1 MNTSSRSRKYS
12 HESPLFSKYLRDI
25 FTDLGMCL
33 ATRVCSKT
41 SILSNNSLAI
51 RLSAIFI
58 NSLLCHGFPAKNR
71 GLIITQWLWGMSVQS
86 ESQGWLVGNKQAF
99 YDLRLLL
106 VMIFLSDSCLLVVM
120 YRLVCTGLGLF
131 GCFCAQYVL
140 SDITHRRLS
149 VASSSR
155 LMLSV
160 ATYTCFILLL
170 CFV

>member
-1 MNTSSRSRKYS
+1 M
-12 HESPLFSKYLRDI
+12 
-25 FTDLGMCL
+25 
-33 ATRVCSKT
+33 
-41 SILSNNSLAI
+41 
-51 RLSAIFI
+51 
-58 NSLLCHGFPAKNR
+58 
-71 GLIITQWLWGMSVQS
+71 QWLWGMYVQS

-106 VMIFLSDSCLLVVM
+106 VMMVLSDSCLLVVM
-120 YRLVCTGLGLF
+120 YRLICTGLRLF

-149 VASSSR
+149 AASSGR